1 MYNLLSDKLDRFER
15 EIRKA
20 RNKVFAAIM
29 SGVLS
34 LTLFCFKFSRP
45 YIHTELLKQL
55 KDRVALI
62 HAGFEE
68 EMELRKKIS
77 ATTPS
82 KAGGAGAPSSQSD
95 INQIIR
101 DSSVLSGDALRDFK
115 ERQQSAASFR
125 VKGGD
130 RSRIV

>member
-1 MYNLLSDKLDRFER
+1 M
-15 EIRKA
+15 
-20 RNKVFAAIM
+20 
-29 SGVLS
+29 
-34 LTLFCFKFSRP
+34 
-45 YIHTELLKQL
+45 
-55 KDRVALI
+55 ALI

-77 ATTPS
+77 ATPS
-82 KAGGAGAPSSQSD
+82 KAGGAGAPSAQTD

-101 DSSVLSGDALRDFK
+101 DSSVLNGDALREFK

-130 RSRIV
+130 R